1 MPIYP
6 SRSEMGTERMNSR
19 LTATTMG
26 RIMIAKRNPA
36 RKTLSAAGDSGS
48 SERKGM
54 KRPNDDAIHH
64 SIVSRSRSERSP
76 AAQSPKTTEGIAAM
90 SSTMK
95 VSGAA
100 RRGGAN
106 STR

>member
-1 MPIYP
+1 
-6 SRSEMGTERMNSR
+6 MGTERMNSR
-19 LTATTMG
+19 LTATTIG
-26 RIMIAKRNPA
+26 KIMIAKRKPA
-36 RKTLSAAGDSGS
+36 RNTLSAAGDSGS

-64 SIVSRSRSERSP
+64 SMVSRSRFERSP
-76 AAQSPKTTEGIAAM
+76 AAHRPKTTEGIAAI

-95 VSGAA
+95 VSGAET
-100 RRGGAN
+100 RGGAN